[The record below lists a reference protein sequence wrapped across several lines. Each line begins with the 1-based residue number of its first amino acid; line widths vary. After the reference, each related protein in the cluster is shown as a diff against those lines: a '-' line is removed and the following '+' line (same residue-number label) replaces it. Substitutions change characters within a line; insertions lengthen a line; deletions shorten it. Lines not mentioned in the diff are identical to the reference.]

1 MSEQKAARPLHKIAD
16 EIMRKWVRP
25 PGPAIGYINAMTH
38 LATMEDRYGR
48 EDAEGIVLRFL
59 NEASGWRGEDARRI
73 KAELRAMLPK
83 RSRR

>member
-1 MSEQKAARPLHKIAD
+1 MSEARPLHKIAD
-16 EIMRKWVRP
+16 DIMRKWRN
-25 PGPAIGYINAMTH
+25 PAGSAIPYINALTH
-38 LATMEDRYGR
+38 LGTMDSKYGH

-59 NEASGWRGEDARRI
+59 NEASGWRGEDAKRI